1 MTTKT
6 GVIKEIVNGATSLA
20 LLIAQINKLFREHK
34 YLVVSIRLGR
44 DRSAEQNRL
53 WAGMYKRLVQNGI
66 FESEAEA
73 KSYCKYRIGKEILYR
88 DCEKFKAGWDRFF
101 ANESY
106 EIQLYLMGNNGL
118 FEPDGFPV
126 TRLLGRKQGCE
137 YTKSIADHPYF
148 VENNVSFEDL
158 LSDD

>member
-6 GVIKEIVNGATSLA
+6 GVLKDTINSVKSLA
-20 LLIAQINKLFREHK
+20 LFIAELNRLFREHK
-34 YLVVSIRLGR
+34 YLVISVRVGR
-44 DRSAEQNRL
+44 DRSLDQNKL
-53 WAGMYKRLVQNGI
+53 WAGMYKRLVQYGI

-73 KSYCKYRIGKEILYR
+73 KSYCKLRIGKEILYR

-106 EIQLYLMGNNGL
+106 EIQLHLMGNNGL
-118 FEPDGFPV
+118 FGPDGFPV

-137 YTKSIADHPYF
+137 YTKSIADHAYF
-148 VENNVSFEDL
+148 VENNVSFADL